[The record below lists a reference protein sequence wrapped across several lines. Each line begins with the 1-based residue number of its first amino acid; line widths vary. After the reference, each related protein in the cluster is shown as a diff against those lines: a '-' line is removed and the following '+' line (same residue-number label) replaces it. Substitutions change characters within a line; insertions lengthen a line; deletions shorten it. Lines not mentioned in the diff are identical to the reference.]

1 MSQEL
6 YIVIYNCCCII
17 AEVKLKGQQSVLVVM
32 IRTRMSNALPRIN
45 ERHVYANPSEKS
57 QQVEKILDGENVFEE
72 I

>member
-1 MSQEL
+1 
-6 YIVIYNCCCII
+6 
-17 AEVKLKGQQSVLVVM
+17 M